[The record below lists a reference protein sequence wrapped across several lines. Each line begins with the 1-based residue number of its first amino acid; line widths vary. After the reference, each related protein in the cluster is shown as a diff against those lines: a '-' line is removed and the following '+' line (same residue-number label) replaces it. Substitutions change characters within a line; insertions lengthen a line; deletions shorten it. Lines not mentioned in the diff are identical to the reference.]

1 MLPVV
6 VIMSSFYFSFSPLA
20 RRGWDDVVI
29 LSKDE
34 AVLNK
39 KYKIL
44 KCREQ
49 LYLNIYFFLIKKKKM
64 GCHEVFFIYFF

>member
-49 LYLNIYFFLIKKKKM
+49 LYLNIYFF
-64 GCHEVFFIYFF
+64 